1 MNSQFWLL
9 NSFKV
14 CCSPYLIAQDLAAS
28 LAGIVVRRRLDEG
41 EFAYVLLASGHQI
54 SGKKAAFK
62 QLKTDEAVFQALKE
76 DYKEEGESDLAFDS
90 RCLKLLN
97 SVPFEDEQ
105 DTGAVLAAAEAAM
118 SSSNPSK
125 SKDWDGATKAQLG
138 KLVAKRRL
146 EGGEFTYVYLPLD
159 KPIQG
164 KQAMFSFL
172 KNQGSEYSAMVKA
185 CKNPA
190 ESDDA
195 FVSRLKQAIL
205 VVPYEKDVEM
215 VDATVAGKRRT
226 DSPASGS
233 KKAKTDQNKVAEPEN
248 RMVFLE
254 VELLSSQEQPSQILQ
269 IGAVSAGGARFLQP
283 LVPSKKMKSNPE
295 ILAGLGFKLDNVSWV
310 FRRGNRMKTP
320 VQCSHLQKGLENFI
334 AFLKEVK
341 GSAKTLTLIGYRRE
355 SFGALLCSL
364 KATNLTQALGNVAT
378 NMSSLEEVF
387 QQRQMHTFLPTI
399 PLVLNYINL
408 ALQKRKIEN
417 PHKVPPSEV
426 KRRISD
432 SRLAGLLTADD
443 LAQRLAEVVPK
454 LQAKYNIPLATV
466 CKASNFYIGQATPM
480 KPFPGMSGAFTVINS
495 STFTKKEFF
504 SFGDD
509 WSEVCQF
516 LTAVTVTNAVV

>member
-1 MNSQFWLL
+1 MSLPTCILSTFSIFSN
-9 NSFKV
+9 
-14 CCSPYLIAQDLAAS
+14 CCP
-28 LAGIVVRRRLDEG
+28 G
-41 EFAYVLLASGHQI
+41 EFAYLLLASSQQI
-54 SGKKAAFK
+54 SGKKATFK
-62 QLKTDEAVFQALKE
+62 QLKTNGAVFQALKE
-76 DYKEEGESDLAFDS
+76 DFKEEGESDLAFDS

-118 SSSNPSK
+118 SSSSPTK
-125 SKDWDGATKAQLG
+125 TKDWDGATKAHLA

-159 KPIQG
+159 KTIQG

-172 KNQGSEYSAMVKA
+172 KNQSSEYSVLVKA

-190 ESDDA
+190 ESDDV

-233 KKAKTDQNKVAEPEN
+233 KKAKTDQNKVVEPEN

-254 VELLSSQEQPSQILQ
+254 VELLSSQEQPGQILQ

-283 LVPSKKMKSNPE
+283 LVPSKRMKSNPE
-295 ILAGLGFKLDNVSWV
+295 ILAGLGFKLDNVSWM

-320 VQCSHLQKGLENFI
+320 VQCFHLQKGLENFI

-355 SFGALLCSL
+355 VFGALLCSL
-364 KATNLTQALGNVAT
+364 KAANLAQALGNVAT
-378 NMSSLEEVF
+378 HMSSLEEIF

-399 PLVLNYINL
+399 PLVLNYVNL

-417 PHKVPPSEV
+417 PHKVPPSEM

-432 SRLAGLLTADD
+432 ARLAGLLTADD
-443 LAQRLAEVVPK
+443 LAQRLAELVPK
-454 LQAKYNIPLATV
+454 LKAKYNIPLATL
-466 CKASNFYIGQATPM
+466 CKGSNFYIGQATPM
-480 KPFPGMSGAFTVINS
+480 KPYPGMSGAFTVINS

-504 SFGDD
+504 AFGDES
-509 WSEVCQF
+509 SEV
-516 LTAVTVTNAVV
+516 